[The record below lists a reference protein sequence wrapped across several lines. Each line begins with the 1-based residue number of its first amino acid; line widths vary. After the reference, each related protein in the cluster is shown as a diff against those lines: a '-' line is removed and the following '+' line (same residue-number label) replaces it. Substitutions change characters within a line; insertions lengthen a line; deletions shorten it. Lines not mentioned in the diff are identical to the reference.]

1 MWGGGWV
8 CTDPMSDLG
17 CLGQVGR
24 GGDQAGRCAIPTPR
38 TNALVPSGLP
48 SGAATMASPR
58 ISTCPSCQGL
68 ELRTCSEWTRLQ
80 NLNQGRAYQYI
91 ERLARRITHAGGVCI
106 GKCTFGTESECV
118 LATSC
123 LRTGLILYTPSLFGP
138 SWRWTSCREALLSAC
153 FSSS

>member
-1 MWGGGWV
+1 MIVLVGASKCGIFRSVQQVWAHRASVACRMWGGGRA
-8 CTDPMSDLG
+8 CTDPMSD
-17 CLGQVGR
+17 LGQVGR

-80 NLNQGRAYQYI
+80 NLNQRRAYLYI
-91 ERLARRITHAGGVCI
+91 ERLARRTTHAGGVCI
-106 GKCTFGTESECV
+106 GKCTFGTGR
-118 LATSC
+118 LKA
-123 LRTGLILYTPSLFGP
+123 
-138 SWRWTSCREALLSAC
+138 SAC
-153 FSSS
+153 WLHLAFARD